1 VKRRTQKDLKR
12 KSGVTTRSLDPE
24 SVCRAL
30 RAGNGSRIGARPELD
45 SRIRG
50 DVENAGAA
58 SIENTLRYQLF
69 QAFFERPTDTPQPA
83 RRQGEK
89 PLTGRGKTTKMRAI
103 MMTVYNIIL
112 FLAALLLFPF
122 YAFKIALTGKY
133 RRSIGPK
140 LGFVG
145 ENRFEAMKGRPRIW
159 VHAVSVGEVTAA
171 APIVAALRER
181 FPKGCIVVS
190 TTTETGRLM
199 AERLISGADALIY
212 YPLDIPFAVKK
223 LIRLV
228 RPDIFVPVET
238 ELWPNFLAAC
248 RASGVKVVMVN
259 GRISPRSFR
268 KYRLTRFF
276 WKPVLERVDQVG
288 VISRTDRERIV
299 AMGLPPEKV
308 HVQGNA
314 KYDGLAATA
323 SVPLQRGIAARLRM
337 DPAEKVW
344 VVGSTHEGEEKI
356 VLDVYRRLLE
366 TEPGLK
372 LILVPRHIER
382 RDRVIALIREAG
394 FSDFITMSEIN
405 GGKIRDGE
413 RIVLIDVIGELFK
426 AYSLA
431 AVVYCGGSLVP
442 KGGQNILEPAAWG
455 KVVFYGPSM
464 EDFQNEK
471 ALLEEA
477 GAGICVTGGEDLFAG
492 LSALLKDMENL
503 RLRGEKGRDAVIA
516 NMGAAKRYAAM
527 IARHLPVESP
537 GARSGRKGSRGKG
550 PKPPSPRSGGR
561 G

>member
-1 VKRRTQKDLKR
+1 MVKM
-12 KSGVTTRSLDPE
+12 
-24 SVCRAL
+24 
-30 RAGNGSRIGARPELD
+30 
-45 SRIRG
+45 
-50 DVENAGAA
+50 
-58 SIENTLRYQLF
+58 
-69 QAFFERPTDTPQPA
+69 PA
-83 RRQGEK
+83 
-89 PLTGRGKTTKMRAI
+89 
-103 MMTVYNIIL
+103 MMILYNIIL
-112 FLAALLLFPF
+112 FIAVILLFPY
-122 YAFKIALTGKY
+122 YAVKVALTGKY

-140 LGFVG
+140 LGFVE
-145 ENRFEAMKGRPRIW
+145 ENPFKAMKGQPRIW

-199 AERLISGADALIY
+199 AERLITGATALIY
-212 YPLDIPFAVKK
+212 YPLDIPFVVKK

-268 KYRLTRFF
+268 KYKLTRFF
-276 WKPVLERVDQVG
+276 WKPVLEKVDQVG
-288 VISRTDRERIV
+288 VISKTDRERII
-299 AMGLPPEKV
+299 AMGLPSEKV

-323 SVPLQRGIAARLRM
+323 SVQLQRNIAARLRIN
-337 DPAEKVW
+337 PPEKIW

-356 VLDVYRRLLE
+356 VLGVYRRLLE
-366 TEPGLK
+366 TEPDLK

-394 FSDFITMSEIN
+394 FSDFITMREIN
-405 GGKIRDGE
+405 DGKIRDQE

-431 AVVYCGGSLVP
+431 TVVYCGGSLVP
-442 KGGQNILEPAAWG
+442 RGGQNILEPAAWG
-455 KVVFYGPSM
+455 KVVLYGPSM

-477 GAGICVTGGEDLFAG
+477 GAGICVTGEEDLYTR
-492 LSALLKDMENL
+492 LCALLKDADDL

-527 IARHLPVESP
+527 IGKHLPVDSP
-537 GARSGRKGSRGKG
+537 GARSGRSRFRGKG
-550 PKPPSPRSGGR
+550 PKSPSPRSGGK